1 MVGLP
6 KTRATRPPESII
18 FLTFSLVIV
27 QEIAPVIE
35 NAVI

>member
-1 MVGLP
+1 VGHAEDP
-6 KTRATRPPESII
+6 RHQTTRINHL
-18 FLTFSLVIV
+18 FKFLVIV

>member
-1 MVGLP
+1 VGHAEDP
-6 KTRATRPPESII
+6 RHQTTRINH
-18 FLTFSLVIV
+18 FFNVFSRVIV